1 MAAKPASGA
10 AITATPV
17 AIDTEDAIAES
28 IGQSFL
34 PQTPL
39 TKVVVN
45 SSAKPQA
52 DKKELPDSELEN
64 TQSITVMALVSPSVV
79 ATVNTPVQTQTTE
92 STEAGAATTLPSAK
106 PTTAAIDT
114 NLVSGK
120 DAEIKS
126 PDVLNQNA
134 TGEKVPQP
142 QFSEDGKMMFEEQK
156 PATDKISNDGD
167 VGSRAAVDFTK
178 LDKLVPNKTDVPAIN
193 KPLNHPDWSK
203 DVGDR
208 IVWMNNKSLPSAEIR
223 INPEHLGPIT
233 VRIDVSQD
241 QATVSFTAQ
250 HGVVRDA
257 LEASIPKLKE
267 MMAAQNLDLAT
278 VSVAQQQSSPNQGQ
292 SQAQNFFQM
301 DKQAQNN
308 SANPADELNTV
319 TEALDESQVTV
330 TKGLLSMY
338 A

>member
-1 MAAKPASGA
+1 
-10 AITATPV
+10 
-17 AIDTEDAIAES
+17 
-28 IGQSFL
+28 
-34 PQTPL
+34 
-39 TKVVVN
+39 VVS

-52 DKKELPDSELEN
+52 DKKALADSDAEN
-64 TQSITVMALVSPSVV
+64 TQSITVMALVSPTVM
-79 ATVNTPVQTQTTE
+79 ATINTPVQTQITE
-92 STEAGAATTLPSAK
+92 STEAGAPTTLPSAK
-106 PTTAAIDT
+106 PATAATDT

-126 PDVLNQNA
+126 PDLLNQNA
-134 TGEKVPQP
+134 TGEKATQS
-142 QFSEDGKMMFEEQK
+142 QFSEDGKMMFDEQK
-156 PATDKISNDGD
+156 PATDKISNEGDG
-167 VGSRAAVDFTK
+167 VSRTAVDFAK
-178 LDKLVPNKTDVPAIN
+178 LDKLVPNKVDVPAIN
-193 KPLNHPDWSK
+193 KPINHPDWGK
-203 DVGDR
+203 DIGDR
-208 IVWMNNKSLPSAEIR
+208 IVWMNNKSLPAAEIR

-278 VSVAQQQSSPNQGQ
+278 VNVAQQQSSPNQGQ

-301 DKQAQNN
+301 DKQGQNN
-308 SANPADELNTV
+308 SASPMDELNAV
-319 TEALDESQVTV
+319 TEELDESQVTV